1 MVTQSHS
8 WSVLVCLQIT
18 IVLCS
23 TLRLRLFILPYKWL
37 VWVLAGATV
46 CSSPATHSFSSLG
59 FAIQGWPGGDNDG
72 DDDDDH

>member
-1 MVTQSHS
+1 MNWHRKQARFV
-8 WSVLVCLQIT
+8 
-18 IVLCS
+18 
-23 TLRLRLFILPYKWL
+23 FPYKWL